1 MTSPSAGLPRTAR
14 PPVFS
19 GRSLL
24 ALLGFLALSA
34 VVSGLGGAVT
44 TPEIDGWYR
53 TLPKPGFTPPDWV
66 FAPVWTTLYI
76 LMAVA
81 AWRVW
86 RKAGIAGAR
95 GALGLHLVQLA
106 LNLAWSVLFFGL
118 HQVGL
123 ALVDILVLLVAVTAT
138 AIAFG
143 RHDRPAGL
151 LMLPYLAWGP
161 LLPRS
166 MPRSGSISAQDCDEV
181 HRRGGFGL
189 AGIGQVVPVSGA

>member
-24 ALLGFLALSA
+24 ALLGFLAVSA

-44 TPEIDGWYR
+44 TPEIGGWYR

-143 RHDRPAGL
+143 RHDRVAGL
-151 LMLPYLAWGP
+151 LMLPYLAWGAFATA
-161 LLPRS
+161 LNA
-166 MPRSGSISAQDCDEV
+166 SIWLNLSP
-181 HRRGGFGL
+181 GM
-189 AGIGQVVPVSGA
+189 